1 MRVKDSLGVK
11 KRREDAMQVRN
22 AAIWLAVGVSVG
34 LSFALLWRSV
44 FVTRALAQDAVLN
57 LGAVTSE
64 IRFDESMGSMRPL
77 PVVPKDWRFVGVSNG
92 ERGTLTIC
100 GSKGVTDISTWCRD
114 SQHPDVLS

>member
-1 MRVKDSLGVK
+1 
-11 KRREDAMQVRN
+11 MQVRN

-92 ERGTLTIC
+92 EKGNVNNLWFEGRDGHIYMVQGFTTSGRFIVREDHAQKLT
-100 GSKGVTDISTWCRD
+100 RR
-114 SQHPDVLS
+114 